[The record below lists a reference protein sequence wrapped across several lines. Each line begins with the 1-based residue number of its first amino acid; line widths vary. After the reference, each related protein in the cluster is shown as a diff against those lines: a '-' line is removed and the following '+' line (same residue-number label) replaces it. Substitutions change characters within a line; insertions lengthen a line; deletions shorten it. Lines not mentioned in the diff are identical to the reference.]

1 MLSLCIAGC
10 VDGVAKDLPDMT
22 THSASAAQRIAP
34 NGTLRVAINLGNPI
48 LAGQDAKGQP
58 VGVSVD
64 IAQELAKRLGTPVTF
79 VVVDKAMQ
87 SVQAVTQGQADVG
100 FFAIDPARAEGVN
113 FTQAYVQIEGSYLVR
128 MDSPLKNNDEVDRAG
143 TRVVVGQG
151 SAYDLFLTRHL
162 KQAQIVRAE
171 SSPAVV
177 DHFVAQG
184 LDVAAGVKQQL
195 EADAKR
201 LPNLR
206 LLPGRFM
213 VIHQAMGLP
222 IARGQ
227 QAQQWLSEFV
237 EELRAGGFVQQA
249 LARHGV
255 QGASVAPATP

>member
-1 MLSLCIAGC
+1 MTASLETIR
-10 VDGVAKDLPDMT
+10 
-22 THSASAAQRIAP
+22 AALAP
-34 NGTLRVAINLGNPI
+34 TGKLRAVINLGNSL
-48 LAGQDAKGQP
+48 LASLDADGAP

-64 IAQELAKRLGTPVTF
+64 LSKALAESLECPITF
-79 VVVDKAMQ
+79 VVVDAANKAV
-87 SVQAVTQGQADVG
+87 SAVREEQADVG
-100 FFAIDPARAEGVN
+100 FFAIDPLRGEGIR
-113 FTQAYVQIEGSYLVR
+113 FTAPYLLIEGAYLVKT
-128 MDSPLKNNDEVDRAG
+128 DSPLTNNGEVDRAG
-143 TRVVVGQG
+143 HRVLVSQG